1 MRLFLFVLASSIVAA
16 FAQGNEPC
24 IFCQI
29 VRGEREVS
37 TVYRDAKVMA
47 FLDHAPLNPGHTLI
61 IPIEHRETLLELP
74 AEVAGQMMAVAQKIA
89 EGVTR
94 TDLKAES
101 FQLQMNNGP
110 MVQRTKH
117 AALHVWPRFRG
128 DFSGPAGARF
138 EGDRARIPRPELDAT
153 AAKIR
158 QGLKLSELYEDYYRS
173 RLKLFPLE
181 ATSAGEPGYN
191 DQFPN
196 TLSEEYR
203 NELRKFNET
212 FLARLKEI
220 EQSTL
225 PISERVNYET
235 LQWECEIS
243 LAELDFRTDLLPV
256 NQFHSLPLCVA
267 VLAGG
272 TSAQPFKTMVDYE
285 NWLKRVDGFIAW
297 SERAIEKMRLGIAQ
311 GYVLPKALTEKVIPQ
326 FLKMATGPASAHVFY
341 GPIKDMPADFSDAD
355 RARLTRAYEEM
366 ISHKIIPA
374 YAALHA
380 FVLAEYL
387 PASRGSSGIDGIPRG
402 KEFYALQVRNYT
414 TTDLSAD
421 EIHEL
426 GKKEVERI
434 HGEMEKVK
442 EKAKFQGSLREFFA
456 SVRNKK
462 ELMPFSDAQQVID
475 HFNAI
480 HEKMRPSLERLFTV
494 VPKTPFQ
501 VRRTESFREKSAAA
515 QYMAGSLD
523 GTRPGTFSVPIPDV
537 AEYSVVGTEALF
549 LHEAIPGHHYQISL
563 QRENTGL
570 PRFRRTLGYSAF
582 SEGWA
587 LYCESLGKELGL
599 YEDPYQYFGML
610 SGEIHRAIRL
620 VVDTGIHAKGWTR
633 EQAIA
638 YSLENEPRSE
648 GSIIAEVERYMAI
661 PGQAL
666 SYKVGELKIKE
677 LRTRAEKD
685 LGEKF
690 KLREFHQQVL
700 ATGSVPLRVLEEKI
714 NRWIAESKQ
723 D

>member
-1 MRLFLFVLASSIVAA
+1 MPVFLLILTSSIVAL
-16 FAQGNEPC
+16 FAQGNDPC
-24 IFCQI
+24 VFCQI

-37 TVYRDAKVMA
+37 TVYRDTKVMA
-47 FLDHAPLNPGHTLI
+47 FLDHAPVNAGHTLI

-74 AEVAGQMMAVAQKIA
+74 AEVAGQIMVAAQKIA

-101 FQLQMNNGP
+101 FQLQMNSGP

-128 DFSGPAGARF
+128 DFPGSAGARF
-138 EGDRARIPRPELDAT
+138 EGDRARVARPELDAI
-153 AAKIR
+153 ARKIR
-158 QGLKLSELYEDYYRS
+158 QGLKLSEFYEDYYLA
-173 RLKLFPLE
+173 RLKLFTLE

-196 TLSEEYR
+196 TLSEGYR
-203 NELRKFNET
+203 DDLRKFNQT
-212 FLARLKEI
+212 FLTRLHEV
-220 EQSTL
+220 ERGSL
-225 PISERVNYET
+225 PISEMVNYET

-243 LAELDFRTDLLPV
+243 LAQLDFRTDLLPV
-256 NQFHSLPLCVA
+256 NQFHSFPLYVA

-272 TSAQPFKTMVDYE
+272 TSAQPFKTVADYE

-297 SERAIEKMRLGIAQ
+297 SETAIEKMRMGIAQ
-311 GYVLPKALTEKVIPQ
+311 GYVLPQALTEKVIPQ

-341 GPIKDMPADFSDAD
+341 GPIKNMPSDFSEAD
-355 RARLTRAYEEM
+355 RERLTGAYEEM
-366 ISHKIIPA
+366 IGHKIIPA

-380 FVLAEYL
+380 FMLAEYL
-387 PASRGSSGIDGIPRG
+387 PASRTSSGIDSIPHG

-414 TTDLSAD
+414 TTDFTAD
-421 EIHEL
+421 AIHML

-434 HGEMEKVK
+434 HAEMEKVK
-442 EKAKFQGSLREFFA
+442 KEVKFEGSLREFFD

-462 ELMPFSDAQQVID
+462 ELMPFSDARQVID
-475 HFNAI
+475 HFNVI
-480 HEKMRPSLERLFTV
+480 HEKMRPSLEQLFNL
-494 VPKTPFQ
+494 VPKTPFE
-501 VRRTESFREKSAAA
+501 VRRTEAFREKSAAA
-515 QYMAGSLD
+515 TYMAGSLD
-523 GTRPGTFSVPIPDV
+523 GTRPGIFSVPIPDV
-537 AEYSVVGTEALF
+537 TEYSVVGTEALF

-563 QRENTGL
+563 QRENVGL

-599 YEDPYQYFGML
+599 YRDPYQYFGML

-638 YSLENEPRSE
+638 YSMENEPRSE
-648 GSIIAEVERYMAI
+648 SSIIAEIERYMAI

-677 LRTRAEKD
+677 LRARAEKE

-690 KLREFHQQVL
+690 QLRAFHDQIL

-714 NRWIAESKQ
+714 NRWLAECKK